1 MTTAVDR
8 GSIPR
13 ISTIGCCHTLLS
25 SSAIK
30 AARPGG
36 LVLSLLNKG
45 RIRLSTTSPEN
56 VSTAIPSAVLVSGAA
71 GIRLGERRPK
81 PTTMTPGQT
90 EADVTSWAA
99 DGLETGVWEA
109 GPGEFTA
116 TRVGYHE
123 VCQILSGRA
132 TITEENGTVLELAAG
147 DLFVTPAGWR
157 GTWLVHETLRKVFV
171 IQTLPTAE

>member
-1 MTTAVDR
+1 M
-8 GSIPR
+8 
-13 ISTIGCCHTLLS
+13 
-25 SSAIK
+25 
-30 AARPGG
+30 
-36 LVLSLLNKG
+36 
-45 RIRLSTTSPEN
+45 STTSPESGSAA
-56 VSTAIPSAVLVSGAA
+56 VSTADPAAVPAAIPAAIPAAVLIAGAA
-71 GIRLGERRPK
+71 SIPLGERRPK
-81 PTTMTPGQT
+81 PTSTTPGQS

-132 TITEENGTVLELAAG
+132 TITEENGTVIELAAG

-171 IQTLPTAE
+171 IQSLPTV